1 LNRILAAAFSLA
13 VIAASALIQ
22 STPAYAVEPSMFGTV
37 LDVNTR
43 LPVNNVCVTVGPPV
57 RCATNTK
64 ADGTWSLDM
73 TGAPNGIQW
82 DVRLLLG
89 GQIKAEFLGV
99 TVTGP
104 TQVPAGGPALIDATG
119 FVTPPACGAANTA
132 TPTATSYL
140 PNITKTLG
148 GPTGW
153 QTPFIVQNTGTLQ
166 TTLESSPTARAPSA
180 SASTRRRGPR
190 TRISRTTTRRCL
202 TARSGRSSFAPTGR
216 PS

>member
-1 LNRILAAAFSLA
+1 MNRILAAAFSLA

-89 GQIKAEFLGV
+89 GQIKAEFLGINATRGRGRV
-99 TVTGP
+99 IAEAAADAVSVDVMGGESADGVMLMAKAGVIKPYPWVAVFGKEMPGIAALCRVNTVPNGYASS
-104 TQVPAGGPALIDATG
+104 VR
-119 FVTPPACGAANTA
+119 PPARART
-132 TPTATSYL
+132 
-140 PNITKTLG
+140 
-148 GPTGW
+148 
-153 QTPFIVQNTGTLQ
+153 
-166 TTLESSPTARAPSA
+166 EERRSPRVMSKVP
-180 SASTRRRGPR
+180 G
-190 TRISRTTTRRCL
+190 
-202 TARSGRSSFAPTGR
+202 
-216 PS
+216 